1 MIGCVP
7 VHVPGLAISG
17 WPTCGVPETAGG
29 EVYAGG
35 ALADCTTAVAA
46 EKSLVLPAGLVAVT
60 SMRRVVPTS
69 VVVTA

>member
-1 MIGCVP
+1 
-7 VHVPGLAISG
+7 
-17 WPTCGVPETAGG
+17 VPEIVGG
-29 EVYAGG
+29 EVYVGG